1 MNGALTNE
9 ELVLLIQAGQD
20 ETANTEILYT
30 QNRGLIASIAAKY
43 EGQAEFDDLV
53 QEGFFG
59 LLAAVKLWDPEGG
72 ANFASYAR
80 YWIFQ
85 AMRRYLAVNGNA
97 VRLPVRKRQDLF
109 KFQRA
114 VNDIKMLTGR
124 DPSISEIG
132 YKTGFSPEKIEQI
145 KKDSV
150 FLSLRSTNEQ
160 IEEDLFLEDT
170 IATPGNDID
179 DLLDEMNRSE
189 RDTLLWQI
197 VNELPD
203 DQSAVIELKYK
214 GGLTGKQSAERLRR
228 EESQVRS
235 SEAKAMRTLRS
246 SKITK
251 RLQPYL
257 DDRMLA
263 SAYRGTGFSSF
274 SRTHTSA
281 TERTA
286 IFEVE
291 SDPNIQSM

>member
-9 ELVLLIQAGQD
+9 ELVLLIQTGQNK
-20 ETANTEILYT
+20 TANTEVLYK
-30 QNRGLIASIAAKY
+30 QNRGLIASIALRY
-43 EGQAEFDDLV
+43 EGQAELDDLM

-59 LLAAVKLWDPEGG
+59 LMTAVKLWNPEGG
-72 ANFASYAR
+72 ANFATYAR
-80 YWIFQ
+80 HWIRQ
-85 AMRRYLAVNGNA
+85 AMRRYTDENCSA
-97 VRLPVRKRQDLF
+97 VRLPSGKRTDLF
-109 KFQRA
+109 KFQKA
-114 VNDIKMLTGR
+114 VNDLRMLTGR
-124 DPSISEIG
+124 EPSISEIG
-132 YKTGFSPEKIEQI
+132 YKTGFSPDKIENL
-145 KKDSV
+145 KKDAV
-150 FLSLRSTNEQ
+150 FLSIRSTSEQ
-160 IEEDLFLEDT
+160 IEEDLSLEDT
-170 IATPGNDID
+170 IASPGDEID
-179 DLLDEMNRSE
+179 DLMDEINRSE
-189 RDTLLWQI
+189 RDELLWQI
-197 VNELPD
+197 VNELPC

-214 GGLTGKQSAERLRR
+214 DSLTCKQSAERLRR

-286 IFEVE
+286 IFEIE